1 MISLI
6 LVSSEIMVEINV
18 KIEDELID
26 DLSEVCWEN
35 NLNLEELVLN
45 YIQQGLDNYKG
56 VGSMSLISLDGD
68 VMEKVNIVVKLTDQT
83 PEEVV
88 NEALRDQLRT
98 VEDIPDNVDYEKIWN
113 ALDHDKPE
121 GDDILDNLVR
131 LGEQGFD

>member
-1 MISLI
+1 
-6 LVSSEIMVEINV
+6 MVEINV
-18 KIEDELID
+18 KIDDELID
-26 DLSEVCWEN
+26 DLSEVCREN

>member
-1 MISLI
+1 
-6 LVSSEIMVEINV
+6 MVEINV
-18 KIEDELID
+18 KINDELIE
-26 DLSEVCWEN
+26 DLSEVCLEN

-45 YIQQGLDNYKG
+45 YVQQGLDNYKG

>member
-131 LGEQGFD
+131 LGEQGFE

>member
-1 MISLI
+1 
-6 LVSSEIMVEINV
+6 MVEINV

-113 ALDHDKPE
+113 DLDHDKPE

-131 LGEQGFD
+131 LGQEGWD

>member
-1 MISLI
+1 
-6 LVSSEIMVEINV
+6 MVEINV

>member
-1 MISLI
+1 MILLI

>member
-131 LGEQGFD
+131 LGRQGWE

>member
-1 MISLI
+1 
-6 LVSSEIMVEINV
+6 MVEINV

-35 NLNLEELVLN
+35 NLNLEELLLN

>member
-1 MISLI
+1 
-6 LVSSEIMVEINV
+6 MVEINV

-35 NLNLEELVLN
+35 NLNLEELLLN

-68 VMEKVNIVVKLTDQT
+68 VMEKVNIVIKLTDQT

-131 LGEQGFD
+131 LGQEGWD

>member
-1 MISLI
+1 
-6 LVSSEIMVEINV
+6 MVEINV

-35 NLNLEELVLN
+35 NLNLEELLLN

-131 LGEQGFD
+131 LGQEGWD

>member
-131 LGEQGFD
+131 LGEQGLD

>member
-1 MISLI
+1 
-6 LVSSEIMVEINV
+6 
-18 KIEDELID
+18 
-26 DLSEVCWEN
+26 
-35 NLNLEELVLN
+35 
-45 YIQQGLDNYKG
+45 
-56 VGSMSLISLDGD
+56 MSLISLDGD

>member
-131 LGEQGFD
+131 LGQEGWD

>member
-1 MISLI
+1 
-6 LVSSEIMVEINV
+6 MVEINV

-131 LGEQGFD
+131 LGQEGWD

>member
-68 VMEKVNIVVKLTDQT
+68 VIEKVNIVVKLTDQT

>member
-1 MISLI
+1 MISII

-131 LGEQGFD
+131 LGRQGWE